1 MFYLINISGMYKQ
14 INFEY
19 DKNILLDIFENNPKE
34 IVNSHFT
41 KTKYLINEDKILE
54 SFYKKFDFIPLDRD
68 SVELFELTSAVNPHV
83 NPRNNG
89 LIFFPVQGLIE
100 YTFYNYIPELV
111 NGRPKLDPGTV
122 LDGTELH
129 SKINSTLVDKKIVL
143 KPMIIN
149 GLITHSYR
157 PLVRPSKVL
166 VLKIPT
172 HVNWNNLEL
181 T

>member
-1 MFYLINISGMYKQ
+1 MYKQ

-19 DKNILLDIFENNPKE
+19 DKNILLEIFENNPKE
-34 IVNSHFT
+34 VVNSHFT
-41 KTKYLINEDKILE
+41 KTKYQINEDNVLE
-54 SFYKKFDFIPLDRD
+54 PFYRKFDFIPLDRD

-100 YTFYNYIPELV
+100 YTFYNYVPELV

-157 PLVRPSKVL
+157 PLVRPSTVL
-166 VLKIPT
+166 VFKLIRLDKLA
-172 HVNWNNLEL
+172 VSAFCNK
-181 T
+181 